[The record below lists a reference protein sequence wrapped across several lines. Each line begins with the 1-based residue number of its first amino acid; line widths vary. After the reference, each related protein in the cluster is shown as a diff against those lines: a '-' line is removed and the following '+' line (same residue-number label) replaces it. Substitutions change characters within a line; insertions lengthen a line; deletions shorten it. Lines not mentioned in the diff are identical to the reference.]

1 MIKKIIFAILL
12 TVMATAN
19 AQQPV
24 KASVAKEP
32 EVELKTTEGNIRIR
46 LYNDTPKHRDNFLKN
61 VREGIYNGVLFH
73 RVIKDFMVQA
83 GDPDS
88 RTADSTAM
96 LGGGDLGYTVPA
108 EILYP
113 KHYHKYGAVAA
124 ARTGDEVNPKRE
136 SSASQFYIVTGEKL
150 TPAMAERVSAQQL
163 MRARQDYFNKLVEA
177 HLAEFESFR
186 NAGDRAGFDALK
198 KKLIDETEAAV
209 TVSPFTEDIKNE
221 YMSVGGTPH
230 LDGQYTVFG
239 EVVSGM
245 DVVEKIQNAETGT
258 ADRPKK
264 DIRVIEAK
272 VVK

>member
-1 MIKKIIFAILL
+1 
-12 TVMATAN
+12 MATAN

-150 TPAMAERVSAQQL
+150 TPAMARQPIIGPFSGVSRL
-163 MRARQDYFNKLVEA
+163 HRPSPNW
-177 HLAEFESFR
+177 
-186 NAGDRAGFDALK
+186 NAC
-198 KKLIDETEAAV
+198 
-209 TVSPFTEDIKNE
+209 
-221 YMSVGGTPH
+221 
-230 LDGQYTVFG
+230 
-239 EVVSGM
+239 
-245 DVVEKIQNAETGT
+245 T
-258 ADRPKK
+258 AT
-264 DIRVIEAK
+264 
-272 VVK
+272 

>member
-1 MIKKIIFAILL
+1 
-12 TVMATAN
+12 MATAN

-113 KHYHKYGAVAA
+113 KHYHK
-124 ARTGDEVNPKRE
+124 
-136 SSASQFYIVTGEKL
+136 
-150 TPAMAERVSAQQL
+150 
-163 MRARQDYFNKLVEA
+163 
-177 HLAEFESFR
+177 
-186 NAGDRAGFDALK
+186 
-198 KKLIDETEAAV
+198 
-209 TVSPFTEDIKNE
+209 
-221 YMSVGGTPH
+221 
-230 LDGQYTVFG
+230 
-239 EVVSGM
+239 
-245 DVVEKIQNAETGT
+245 
-258 ADRPKK
+258 
-264 DIRVIEAK
+264 
-272 VVK
+272 

>member
-1 MIKKIIFAILL
+1 
-12 TVMATAN
+12 MATAN

-150 TPAMAERVSAQQL
+150 TPAMAERVSSQQL

-198 KKLIDETEAAV
+198 KQLIDETEAAV
-209 TVSPFTEDIKNE
+209 TVSPFTEDIRNE

-245 DVVEKIQNAETGT
+245 DVVEKIQNTETGT

>member
-1 MIKKIIFAILL
+1 
-12 TVMATAN
+12 
-19 AQQPV
+19 
-24 KASVAKEP
+24 
-32 EVELKTTEGNIRIR
+32 
-46 LYNDTPKHRDNFLKN
+46 
-61 VREGIYNGVLFH
+61 
-73 RVIKDFMVQA
+73 
-83 GDPDS
+83 
-88 RTADSTAM
+88 
-96 LGGGDLGYTVPA
+96 
-108 EILYP
+108 
-113 KHYHKYGAVAA
+113 
-124 ARTGDEVNPKRE
+124 
-136 SSASQFYIVTGEKL
+136 
-150 TPAMAERVSAQQL
+150 MAERVSAQQL
-163 MRARQDYFNKLVEA
+163 IRARQDYFNKLVEA

-209 TVSPFTEDIKNE
+209 TVSPFTDDIKNE

-245 DVVEKIQNAETGT
+245 DVVEKIQNTETGT